1 VIRVGRVIRVEP
13 AIRVA
18 RANRVSLA
26 GRGAQEARET
36 EPSRRQK
43 HMARPHH
50 IPFAR
55 LLLAGLTTL
64 ASVAPW
70 GTPVHGAVPAGCTE
84 LIQNGGFEDG
94 GEGWQQTSSGGYEL
108 ISDFN
113 PRTGSLGAYL
123 AGYDEAD
130 DRLSQQVDLPA
141 DTIITLRA
149 WWHLDTEET
158 AGAFD
163 QMTVSLLQPGGNGLA
178 DLVTVD
184 TTAPEGIWDEIVV
197 DLSAYAGQTVVLRFA
212 AQTDVS
218 NVSHFYIDD
227 VGIRACVRERT
238 FLPMIVRG

>member
-1 VIRVGRVIRVEP
+1 
-13 AIRVA
+13 
-18 RANRVSLA
+18 
-26 GRGAQEARET
+26 
-36 EPSRRQK
+36 
-43 HMARPHH
+43 MARPHYIH
-50 IPFAR
+50 FAR
-55 LLLAGLTTL
+55 LLLAGLTL
-64 ASVAPW
+64 LVWVAP
-70 GTPVHGAVPAGCTE
+70 GNPAHGAVAAGCTE
-84 LIQNGGFEDG
+84 LIRNGGFEAG
-94 GEGWQQTSSGGYEL
+94 AESWQQTSSGGYEL

-130 DRLSQQVDLPA
+130 DRLSQQVELPA

-149 WWHLDTEET
+149 WWRLDTEET

-163 QMTVSLLQPGGNGLA
+163 QMTVSLLQPGGSALA

-184 TTAPEGIWDEIVV
+184 TTAPEGVWDEIVV
-197 DLSAYAGQTVVLRFA
+197 DLSAYAGQSVIIRFA

-227 VGIRACVRERT
+227 IGIRACGRVRT